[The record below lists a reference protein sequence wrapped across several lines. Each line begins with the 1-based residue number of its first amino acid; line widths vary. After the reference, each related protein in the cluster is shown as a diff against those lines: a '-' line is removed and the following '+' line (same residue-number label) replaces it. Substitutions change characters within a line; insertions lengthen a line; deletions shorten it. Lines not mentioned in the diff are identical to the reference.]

1 MEESL
6 KSQALQK
13 MLEEMSKD
21 HTPVEDTI
29 HNWLCGQDDDE
40 LFSGILKDGRT
51 INGAVKHMANL
62 ARKQVAGNMAVVD
75 DATVF
80 GWVRDYFIAD
90 EVEEPKDLNFEVKTT
105 EEKPAVI
112 SKSETKKKKQKAEED
127 GQLSLFDNLL

>member
-29 HNWLCGQDDDE
+29 HNWLCGQDDE
-40 LFSGILKDGRT
+40 ALFAGVLKTGRT
-51 INGAVKHMANL
+51 IKGAVKRMANL

-75 DATVF
+75 DAIVF
-80 GWVRDYFIAD
+80 GWVRDYFTAD
-90 EVEEPKDLNFEVKTT
+90 EVEEPKDLNFEVKTA
-105 EEKPAVI
+105 EEKPTVI
-112 SKSETKKKKQKAEED
+112 SKPEPKKKKQKAEED

>member
-29 HNWLCGQDDDE
+29 HNWLCTQDDE
-40 LFSGILKDGRT
+40 ALFASVLKTGRT
-51 INGAVKHMANL
+51 IKGAVKHMANL

-80 GWVRDYFIAD
+80 GWVRDYFTAD

-112 SKSETKKKKQKAEED
+112 SKSESRKNKQKAEED

>member
-6 KSQALQK
+6 KSQALKK
-13 MLEEMSKD
+13 MLEEMSND
-21 HTPVEDTI
+21 HTSTEDYI

-51 INGAVKHMANL
+51 IKGAVKHIANL

-80 GWVRDYFIAD
+80 GWVRDYFTAD
-90 EVEEPKDLNFEVKTT
+90 EVEEPKDLNFEVKTA

-112 SKSETKKKKQKAEED
+112 SKPKPKKKKQKAEED

>member
-51 INGAVKHMANL
+51 INGAVKHIANL

-75 DATVF
+75 DAIVF

-90 EVEEPKDLNFEVKTT
+90 KVEEPKDLVFEVKTA